1 MLSSADVADDD
12 SKHGAAADS
21 GKQDS
26 LYDQVGNSGSVHQ
39 GKNASGSQKEGANAH
54 LRCICCTRG
63 L

>member
-26 LYDQVGNSGSVHQ
+26 LYDQVGNSGSVH
-39 GKNASGSQKEGANAH
+39 
-54 LRCICCTRG
+54 
-63 L
+63 